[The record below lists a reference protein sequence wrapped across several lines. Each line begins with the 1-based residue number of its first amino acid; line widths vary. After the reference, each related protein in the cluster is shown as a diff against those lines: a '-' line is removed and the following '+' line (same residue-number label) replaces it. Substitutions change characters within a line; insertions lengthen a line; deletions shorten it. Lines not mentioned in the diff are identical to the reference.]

1 MTFSQKARF
10 HSKIHPPNTCN
21 FVIVYLWPSCYILFI
36 DTAVTTQCMNISL
49 TTTGILK
56 YSTSRIKA
64 NFAEH
69 VNVFVAHD
77 VAAETMDNCRSYF
90 LESYQVHSPQKYSKP
105 GQSNLHKL
113 GDRHCCE
120 VCGSC
125 SLHIHIRGQ
134 AKSHRETYN
143 YYVRSWYQRRESP
156 TTVANHKTRIVN
168 PCYLANAH
176 AQTIHSG
183 WTCFRVKIPACKK
196 FVAEEGWVY
205 FHGYGI
211 NLNRAWLCRLIYLW
225 ISCRYTLR
233 YTCRYRTTP
242 GDTLRYLWVYLNTL
256 SHQ

>member
-10 HSKIHPPNTCN
+10 HSKIHPP
-21 FVIVYLWPSCYILFI
+21 IVYLWPSCYIH
-36 DTAVTTQCMNISL
+36 TAVTTQCMNISL

-125 SLHIHIRGQ
+125 SLHIHLRGQ
-134 AKSHRETYN
+134 AKSHRETY
-143 YYVRSWYQRRESP
+143 VRSWYQRRESL
-156 TTVANHKTRIVN
+156 TTVANHKARIVN
-168 PCYLANAH
+168 PR
-176 AQTIHSG
+176 S
-183 WTCFRVKIPACKK
+183 
-196 FVAEEGWVY
+196 
-205 FHGYGI
+205 
-211 NLNRAWLCRLIYLW
+211 
-225 ISCRYTLR
+225 
-233 YTCRYRTTP
+233 
-242 GDTLRYLWVYLNTL
+242 
-256 SHQ
+256 